1 MCCPLP
7 FPPPQAGEGAGGG
20 GGRTRK
26 ARQNST
32 LRLSAF
38 RLRIFL
44 SFFPVRHPCR
54 SGACKCFHRHL
65 CAAAWHGAPSSIGG
79 DGSKYWRGIARVL
92 KRIAKTSHCE
102 RNVVERSNPV

>member
-20 GGRTRK
+20 SGRTRK

-38 RLRIFL
+38 RLRIF
-44 SFFPVRHPCR
+44 SFVLTLRHPCR
-54 SGACKCFHRHL
+54 SGPCECFHQHL
-65 CAAAWHGAPSSIGG
+65 CAAASARSTESLGG
-79 DGSKYWRGIARVL
+79 DGSNYWRGIARVL
-92 KRIAKTSHCE
+92 KRIAKT
-102 RNVVERSNPV
+102 RSLDL